1 MDSIKTTAQHWKTP
15 QNMLL
20 AMVFVLSFCFGIWHV
35 LLNNFVIEKAHF
47 TGIEIGILQSLRE
60 IPGFLA
66 FTAVFVLYLLREQTF
81 ALLSLGLMCI
91 GIAVTGFFPNT
102 TGLYITTMVMSVGF
116 HYFETM
122 NKSLTLQWLDKKE
135 TPHFLGRSM
144 AIKAFASL
152 SAYALIWICMGYFQ
166 IDYQWMYFVGGI
178 TGVVAVVYL
187 WMIFPKF
194 TQHTEQ
200 HKKLILRKQYWLYYA
215 LVFFGGARRQI
226 FMVFAGFMMVQ
237 KFGYSVGDISLL
249 FIINYVFNFL
259 FASKIGKWIGHVGE
273 RRVLIIEYIG
283 LIVIFSSYAYVTN
296 ANIAAALY
304 VIDHLFFAFAIAMTT
319 YFQKIAQPKDI
330 AATASVSFS
339 INHIAA
345 VVIPALLGIL
355 WVSSPKLVFLVGV
368 AFAICSLILAFNIPK
383 DPRQGNET
391 LWPKSQRN
399 SR

>member
-1 MDSIKTTAQHWKTP
+1 MDLITKTAQKWKTP

-20 AMVFVLSFCFGIWHV
+20 AMVFVLSFCFGIWLV

-102 TGLYITTMVMSVGF
+102 TGLYITTVVMSVGF

-122 NKSLTLQWLDKKE
+122 NKSLTLQWLDKQE

-144 AIKAFASL
+144 AVKAFASL
-152 SAYALIWICMGYFQ
+152 SAYALIWICMDYFQ

-178 TGVVAVVYL
+178 TGLVAVIYL
-187 WMIFPKF
+187 WMLFPKF
-194 TQHTEQ
+194 TQYTEQ

-226 FMVFAGFMMVQ
+226 FMVFAGFMMVE
-237 KFGYSVGDISLL
+237 KFGYSVGNISLL

-259 FASKIGKWIGHVGE
+259 FAARIGKWIGYVGE
-273 RRVLIIEYIG
+273 RKVLIIEYIG
-283 LIVIFSSYAYVTN
+283 LIFIFSSYAFVTN
-296 ANIAAALY
+296 ANIAAGLY
-304 VIDHLFFAFAIAMTT
+304 VLDHLFFAFAIAMTT

-383 DPRQGNET
+383 NPRQGNET
-391 LWPKSQRN
+391 LWPKSLKN